1 MGKLDAKVAI
11 VTGASRGI
19 GETIA
24 SLFASEGAKVVCAAR
39 TPSEGDHPLFPGSLE
54 TTVAAIKAAGGEAT
68 AVQVDVSKEED
79 CQRLVETAREAYGP
93 CDVLVNDAAVLF
105 QIPVVDYPASR
116 RMRAFAVNFHAPF
129 LLSQLVLRDMVPR
142 RSGATV
148 NISSA
153 VAVGPGRGPYP
164 KNSSMLLGGT
174 LYGAQ
179 KAALER
185 LSQGMAQE
193 VYQHGI
199 SVVCVAPS
207 AVVQTPG
214 TRHVLS
220 SSSSEDQ
227 QSEPPDVMA
236 KAVLLLATES
246 PDRVTGRV
254 TYSQQILKEFGW
266 AETAGGTGVDH
277 PGTGFSQ
284 I

>member
-19 GETIA
+19 GETTA

-39 TPSEGDHPLFPGSLE
+39 T
-54 TTVAAIKAAGGEAT
+54 
-68 AVQVDVSKEED
+68 
-79 CQRLVETAREAYGP
+79 
-93 CDVLVNDAAVLF
+93 
-105 QIPVVDYPASR
+105 
-116 RMRAFAVNFHAPF
+116 
-129 LLSQLVLRDMVPR
+129 LS
-142 RSGATV
+142 
-148 NISSA
+148 
-153 VAVGPGRGPYP
+153 
-164 KNSSMLLGGT
+164 
-174 LYGAQ
+174 
-179 KAALER
+179 
-185 LSQGMAQE
+185 E

-227 QSEPPDVMA
+227 QSEPPEVMA

-254 TYSQQILKEFGW
+254 TYSRQILKEFGW